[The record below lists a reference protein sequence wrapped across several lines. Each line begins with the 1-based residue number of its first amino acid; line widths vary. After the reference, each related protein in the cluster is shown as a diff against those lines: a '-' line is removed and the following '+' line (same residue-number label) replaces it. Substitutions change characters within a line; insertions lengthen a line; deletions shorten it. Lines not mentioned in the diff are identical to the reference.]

1 MRPLKLLNVNW
12 SGELGRAL
20 GQSRRA
26 LVGVGFLSAGL
37 NILLLSGSIYMMLVY
52 DRVLTSASLPT
63 LWGLFALVCMLF
75 MFQAGFDVLRAW
87 LLSDVGGAVES
98 RLLPRVLDVAHR
110 LAIKAPDTA
119 RSQSPIRDLDQI
131 KSFISG
137 PGPGALIDLP
147 WVILFLAVLTAMHIW
162 LGVVTL
168 VGAIILGLT
177 TWRSDKVSQKYTG
190 ELVGMQVQRAQATER
205 LRRHAELIQ
214 ANGMVGAM
222 TNMHGGLSMKL
233 AETQRT
239 FAEKMA
245 SMQGGSRVF
254 RMFLQ
259 SLILTVGALLVLSGS
274 ATAGIIFASAILSGR
289 ALAPIDQAIG
299 QWRSFASARDS
310 WNRLEATLE
319 KLPEDGPRMELPP
332 PSRNISVERI
342 GIVPPGSDRLAIAE
356 LSMSAGAGHVVG
368 IIGPSGS
375 GKSTLLRAMVG
386 VWPIVRGSI
395 RIDSVSIDQLPA
407 DVLGRHIGYLP
418 QSIDL
423 FAGSVAQNIARFQP
437 DAQAGAIIHAARLA
451 GVHELILS
459 LPDGYE
465 TELGEEGG
473 RLSAGQRQR
482 IGLARAL
489 YGDPFLIVL
498 DEPNSNL
505 DPAGEQALVGAI
517 MAAAKRGAIT
527 IVATHRQS
535 VLDAATH
542 VLFVRDGKAADF
554 GLRDAVLSKV
564 RRAAAPGDAA

>member
-1 MRPLKLLNVNW
+1 MKLLNVNW

-20 GQSRRA
+20 GQSRRG
-26 LVGVGFLSAGL
+26 LIGVGLLSAGL
-37 NILLLSGSIYMMLVY
+37 NILLLTGSIYMMLVY
-52 DRVLTSASLPT
+52 DRVLPSASLPT
-63 LWGLFALVCMLF
+63 LWGLFVLACMLF
-75 MFQAGFDVLRAW
+75 LFQAGFDVLRAW
-87 LLSDVGGAVES
+87 LLSDIGGAMES
-98 RLLPRVLDVAHR
+98 RMLPRVLDVAHR

-119 RSQSPIRDLDQI
+119 RGQSPIRDLDQI
-131 KSFISG
+131 KQFIAG

-147 WVILFLAVLTAMHIW
+147 WVVLFLAVLTLMHVW
-162 LGVVTL
+162 LGLVTFLGAVVL
-168 VGAIILGLT
+168 AIT
-177 TWRSDKVSQKYTG
+177 TWRSDKITQHYTG
-190 ELVGMQVQRAQATER
+190 ELTSMQVKRAQATER

-233 AETQRT
+233 AEMQRT
-239 FAEKMA
+239 FAEKLS

-259 SLILTVGALLVLSGS
+259 SLILTVGALLVLDGQ
-274 ATAGIIFASAILSGR
+274 ATAGIIFASSILSGR

-299 QWRSFASARDS
+299 QWRNFASARDS
-310 WNRLEATLE
+310 WNRLETTFE
-319 KLPEDGPRMELPP
+319 KLPAEGPRMALPP
-332 PSRNISVERI
+332 PSRSLAVDRI
-342 GIVPPGSDRLAIAE
+342 GIVPPGSDRLAVAD
-356 LSMSAGAGHVVG
+356 LTMSAGAGHVVG
-368 IIGPSGS
+368 IVGPSGS
-375 GKSTLLRAMVG
+375 GKSTLLRAIVG

-395 RIDSVSIDQLPA
+395 RVDGASVDQIPP

-423 FAGSVAQNIARFQP
+423 FAGTVAQNIARFQP
-437 DAQAGAIIHAARLA
+437 DAEAGAIINAARLA

-505 DPAGEQALVGAI
+505 DPAGEGALVQAI
-517 MAAAKRGAIT
+517 LAARQRGAI
-527 IVATHRQS
+527 ILVATHRQS

-554 GLRDAVLSKV
+554 GLRDDVLSKI
-564 RRAAAPGDAA
+564 RRAAAPGTTQ